1 MTAYQWQ
8 FTTLG
13 ILAGFGTGCVVGVLA
28 GRWVWRYQQSS
39 VAVALRELK
48 EEVSSLSRVVHLE
61 LSRRSRTPNQSG
73 EGTSEYVSAQED
85 DNDSESGDE
94 SFPNLF
100 PVNSLTRWMCN
111 RYMYTVFTCKL
122 SPPFE

>member
-13 ILAGFGTGCVVGVLA
+13 ILAGFSTGCVVGVLTS
-28 GRWVWRYQQSS
+28 RWVWLSQQNN

-48 EEVSSLSRVVHLE
+48 EEVSGLSQAIRLE
-61 LSRRSRTPNQSG
+61 LSGRRSHTPNQSG

-85 DNDSESGDE
+85 DSENGDE
-94 SFPNLF
+94 SFLNLF
-100 PVNSLTRWMCN
+100 PVNSSN
-111 RYMYTVFTCKL
+111 R
-122 SPPFE
+122 

>member
-8 FTTLG
+8 FSTCTLG
-13 ILAGFGTGCVVGVLA
+13 VLAGFGTGCVVGVLA
-28 GRWVWRYQQSS
+28 ARWVWRSQQSS

-61 LSRRSRTPNQSG
+61 FSRRHSHTPNQSG

-85 DNDSESGDE
+85 DSENGDE
-94 SFPNLF
+94 SFFNLF
-100 PVNSLTRWMCN
+100 PVNSLTRWV
-111 RYMYTVFTCKL
+111 RKLYSALFTL
-122 SPPFE
+122 SPPF